1 MAKKCMLISLVVSI
15 LFSMGARAQEFDLE
29 KHPGYIDLEKI
40 EVPDKAGRITDI
52 SLGPAFVK
60 FVKWAKGEDAEEESG
75 HFSGILSIRVKAF
88 EVDDEDVDMIR
99 NIMSEFAKTM
109 ESKEWENVVLVKH
122 EDERFEVRVKF
133 DGKKAIG
140 LFMMAHEPGD
150 EVAFVNIVGDDID
163 FKNFGCFKKRHFGF
177 DWDWF

>member
-1 MAKKCMLISLVVSI
+1 MAKKYMLFSLILSV

-40 EVPDKAGRITDI
+40 KIPDKAGRITDI

-60 FVKWAKGEDAEEESG
+60 FVKWASGEDAEEDSR
-75 HFSGILSIRVKAF
+75 HFSGIISVRIKAF
-88 EVDDEDVDMIR
+88 EVDDEDTHTIR
-99 NIMSEFAKTM
+99 NIMSELSKTM
-109 ESKEWENVVLVKH
+109 ESKEWENMVLVKN

-133 DGKKAIG
+133 DEKRAIG

-150 EVAFVNIVGDDID
+150 EAAFVNIVGDDID

>member
-1 MAKKCMLISLVVSI
+1 MAKRNMLITLILLI
-15 LFSMGARAQEFDLE
+15 LFSMGTRAQEFDLE

-40 EVPDKAGRITDI
+40 EIPDKAGRVTDI

-60 FVKWAKGEDAEEESG
+60 FVKWANGEDAEEDLR
-75 HFSGILSIRVKAF
+75 HFSGILSIRVKVF
-88 EVDDEDVDMIR
+88 EVDDEDTETIR
-99 NIMSEFAKTM
+99 RIMNEYAKKM
-109 ESKEWENVVLVKH
+109 EAKEWENMVLMKH

-133 DGKKAIG
+133 DGKRAIG
-140 LFMMAHEPGD
+140 FFMMAHEPGD